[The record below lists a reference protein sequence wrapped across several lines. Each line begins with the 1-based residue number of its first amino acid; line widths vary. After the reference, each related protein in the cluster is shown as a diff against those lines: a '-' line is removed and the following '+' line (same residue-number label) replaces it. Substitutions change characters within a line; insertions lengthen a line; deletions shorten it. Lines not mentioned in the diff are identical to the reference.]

1 MKTTIIKSPTY
12 VSISRL
18 EVTEEV
24 ISELGRPK
32 KIIQNS
38 DQNRNIKMTNNS
50 KYDRLRDMKNKA
62 RCNIFLMR
70 VPKGDN
76 REMERDNI

>member
-18 EVTEEV
+18 EVTEEG
-24 ISELGRPK
+24 ISESGRPK

-38 DQNRNIKMTNNS
+38 DQNRNIKMTE
-50 KYDRLRDMKNKA
+50 
-62 RCNIFLMR
+62 I
-70 VPKGDN
+70 
-76 REMERDNI
+76 EI